1 MCACVGRHS
10 YSTCLPTLEGS
21 ICACLLPAARL
32 PPELLL
38 APLYPLPLTLPHN
51 PLLRCSGATAT
62 ARSAFVEDAGAVL
75 AQLSGEDAPAD
86 VSATGSRR
94 LLATCDSRCP
104 IWTCS
109 YREKVVVNFGCF
121 KLRGNP
127 ASFGYQ
133 VRYRKG
139 RSGGAPTGRYPC
151 NNPTWYANYKG
162 GTATCPTCQ
171 TSTYTMLDCNWP

>member
-1 MCACVGRHS
+1 MPV
-10 YSTCLPTLEGS
+10 PEGPHAPAS
-21 ICACLLPAARL
+21 SPLPARPVHCCYHRCSRRPSPCAQ
-32 PPELLL
+32 
-38 APLYPLPLTLPHN
+38 
-51 PLLRCSGATAT
+51 PLLCCSGATAT

-75 AQLSGEDAPAD
+75 AQLGGGAVDAPAD
-86 VSATGSRR
+86 LGATGSRR

-121 KLRGNP
+121 KLWGNP

-151 NNPTWYANYKG
+151 NNPTWYSNYKG
-162 GTATCPTCQ
+162 GMATCPTCQ